1 MAIMSTT
8 ITHRRPGHLAR
19 KGGPVFRRTTRRE
32 GDDPSF
38 HEHLDSRRG
47 NGWYSLQY
55 FIRREPALLPTMI
68 RRYFDS
74 FRAPGESPGA
84 VEPQP
89 AAD

>member
-1 MAIMSTT
+1 MARLS
-8 ITHRRPGHLAR
+8 ITMPHRRPGHLAR
-19 KGGPVFRRTTRRE
+19 KGGSAFRRTTRRE

-38 HEHLDSRRG
+38 HERLDSHRG

-55 FIRREPALLPTMI
+55 FIRRERAVLPAMI
-68 RRYFDS
+68 RRDFDS